1 MVSRRYT
8 VYVLLILLMLGSFG
22 AFTQA
27 QDDITLSLLTHWTT
41 EDQLAAQQ
49 VIIDAY
55 EAAHPGVTIDLVTV
69 DFNELR
75 TKIITGRTAGTG
87 ADIYH
92 FYHLWL
98 PDFVNSGVLAPP
110 PEDTVTFIQDN
121 ASAGTVDAVST
132 GDGQVWGYP
141 TEVNP
146 YLLVYNKRLLSEA
159 GYDAPPTTWAE
170 LEEMAAA
177 ITEVDDTGAISQL
190 GFGVMPGWDSG
201 IVHPFSALLFSNGGS
216 YLSEDRSVAEF
227 NSPQGIETLQLYAD
241 LVANGGTDASINGL
255 TDFPS
260 GTVGMVIMAPW
271 WRATLRAA
279 EGIDFDTEVGV
290 AEIPVGP
297 SGTEPSSVSYTWMF
311 GVDSNSEHIP
321 EAWEFL
327 QWINSEQEAGAGS
340 LVGDY
345 LVNALGAIPSFSY
358 DQAAYA
364 ESMNDHYVAPFV
376 AASAYAR
383 PEQVVAGGQEVKTL
397 MQTEIEAVLT
407 GLTGPE
413 EALNTVALQADAIL
427 EEQRLMAAE

>member
-1 MVSRRYT
+1 MVLRRFT
-8 VYVLLILLMLGSFG
+8 VYSLLVLLVLGTVG
-22 AFTQA
+22 ALA
-27 QDDITLSLLTHWTT
+27 QDEITLTLLTHWTT

-49 VIIDAY
+49 EIIDAY
-55 EAAHPGVTIDLVTV
+55 EAAHPGVNIELVTV
-69 DFNELR
+69 DFAELL

-98 PDFVNSGVLAPP
+98 PEFVNSGVLAAPS
-110 PEDTVTFIQDN
+110 EETAAFLRDN
-121 ASAGTVDAVST
+121 ISEGTLEAVST

-146 YLLVYNKRLLSEA
+146 YLLVYNKRLLAEA
-159 GYDAPPTTWAE
+159 GYENPPTTWAE

-177 ITEVDDTGAISQL
+177 ITKVDDTGAISQL

-201 IVHPFSALLFSNGGS
+201 IVHPFSALLFSNGGN
-216 YLSEDRSVAEF
+216 YLSEDRTVAEF
-227 NSPQGIETLQLYAD
+227 NSPQGIETLQLYAN

-297 SGTEPSSVSYTWMF
+297 SGTEPGSVAYTWMF
-311 GVDSNSEHIP
+311 GVDSSSEHVT
-321 EAWEFL
+321 EAWEFVH
-327 QWINSEQEAGAGS
+327 WINTEQEEGAGS
-340 LVGDY
+340 PMGDF
-345 LVNALGAIPSFSY
+345 LVNALGAIPSFTY
-358 DQAAYA
+358 DQEAFAD
-364 ESMNDHYVAPFV
+364 SMSDHYVAPFV

-383 PEQVVAGGQEVKTL
+383 PEQVVAGGQEIKTL
-397 MQTEIEAVLT
+397 LQSEIEAVLT
-407 GLTGPE
+407 GMTTPE
-413 EALNTVALQADAIL
+413 DALNSIAQQADSIL
-427 EEQRLMAAE
+427 EEQRIMAAE